1 MVANLFGSMERT
13 HYIFRDTLEAVR
25 HLVELKV
32 KPPAA
37 LARPWRYRD
46 VPFTAL
52 HLLPWKVRSRADPGP
67 PDPTL
72 SQLPQLQSWPDD
84 GGAFV
89 TLPQVYSEDPDHPGV
104 AKSNLGM
111 YRVQYSGNR
120 VRAGP
125 RGRPALPDP
134 SRDRRASRGGDPSRR
149 AAPGQRLP
157 RRSAEPDR
165 RRRDAVARGPARAE
179 LRRGPG
185 RPSDPDGSATRS
197 AACRSP
203 PRPTSPSSAPSTPTS
218 ASPRGR
224 SATTSA
230 ITA

>member
-1 MVANLFGSMERT
+1 MVGNLFGSMERT

-52 HLLPWKVRSRADPGP
+52 HLLPKRVSRGP
-67 PDPTL
+67 ILAHQTTL

-89 TLPQVYSEDPDHPGV
+89 TLPQVYSEDPDRPGL

-111 YRVQYSGNR
+111 YRVQYSGNQYEPDR
-120 VRAGP
+120 EVGLHYQIH
-125 RGRPALPDP
+125 RGIGVHHA
-134 SRDRRASRGGDPSRR
+134 AAIASRR
-149 AAPGQRLP
+149 AAPGQRL
-157 RRSAEPDR
+157 R
-165 RRRDAVARGPARAE
+165 RRA
-179 LRRGPG
+179 L
-185 RPSDPDGSATRS
+185 
-197 AACRSP
+197 
-203 PRPTSPSSAPSTPTS
+203 PR
-218 ASPRGR
+218 
-224 SATTSA
+224 
-230 ITA
+230 